1 MAVIT
6 MREALNQALSE
17 EMERDENVILLGE
30 EVAEYQGAYKVSSG
44 LLQKFGSKRVLD
56 TPISESGFAGLGVG
70 AAMQGL
76 RPVVEFM
83 TWSFS
88 MVAYDQIVNNAGAI
102 RYMSGG
108 QYSIPIVFRG
118 SSGAGLQVGPPT
130 RTPRKTGTPT
140 CRRLRS
146 SRLHFRMTRRVCSR
160 ARFGATTPF
169 ASSRTRNFMDSKT
182 RCPRGKFSPP

>member
-17 EMERDENVILLGE
+17 EMERDGRVILMGE

-44 LLQKFGSKRVLD
+44 LLQKFGAKRVLD

-118 SSGAGLQVGPPT
+118 SSGAGLQVGAT
-130 RTPRKTGTPT
+130 HSHTPDSHHPHGSG
-140 CRRLRS
+140 CIHLRPARSRGALQS
-146 SRLHFRMTRRVCSR
+146 SNC
-160 ARFGATTPF
+160 
-169 ASSRTRNFMDSKT
+169 K
-182 RCPRGKFSPP
+182 